1 MMIKQISRIATASAL
16 VLAAMG
22 TTTLRADSVDD
33 IDPAVT
39 ATTTEN
45 AVSVRIM
52 NNHGDRAFVY
62 VVDGDRLYLL
72 GTVGHGQLKT
82 FEVPEA
88 WVTGASTVQ
97 LKVYPRALEGG
108 IGRSGF
114 GQSGIRTR
122 AIEVPADRMI
132 ELLLEPNLSRS
143 DLNIVPA

>member
-22 TTTLRADSVDD
+22 TTTLRADIVDD

-39 ATTTEN
+39 ASTTEN

-52 NNHGDRAFVY
+52 NNHGDRVFVY
-62 VVDGDRLYLL
+62 VVDEDRLYLL

-88 WVTGASTVQ
+88 WVKGASTVQ

-108 IGRSGF
+108 IGRSAF
-114 GQSGIRTR
+114 DQSGIRTR
-122 AIEVPADRMI
+122 AIEVPSDRMI